1 MRWFWKKTTLT
12 EKQKNELTEIVSS
25 RTQRGDIIER
35 AKIVLACAEIKSN
48 ADVGNDLAVHANTV
62 NKWRE
67 RWRSNKQ
74 KLLLIDATET
84 GIDYTKTILNILSD
98 ESRVGAPSKFTAEQ
112 VCKIRGVAC
121 QNPEDLGVP
130 ISHWSLNSL
139 RDEIIRQGIVD
150 DISRSRLAVI
160 LNKDGD

>member
-1 MRWFWKKTTLT
+1 MRWLWKKTTLT
-12 EKQKNELTEIVSS
+12 EKQQNELTEIVSS
-25 RTQRGDIIER
+25 ETQRSDIIER

-48 ADVGNDLAVHANTV
+48 ADVGKDLAIHANTV

-67 RWRSNKQ
+67 RWRTNKQ
-74 KLLLIDATET
+74 KLLLIDAAET
-84 GIDYTKTILNILSD
+84 GINYTRTILNILSD
-98 ESRVGAPSKFTAEQ
+98 EFRVGAPSKFTAEQ
-112 VCKIRGVAC
+112 VCKIMSVAC
-121 QNPEDLGVP
+121 QHPEDLGVP

-150 DISRSRLAVI
+150 DISRSRLAVL